1 MKSLLYL
8 ITIITLLFACS
19 PTTELKN
26 EQPPE
31 KPLVENK
38 TNYIYEATYLDQFK
52 MGNPENV
59 LLVQKM
65 HELILS
71 KQFDEVYGLFS
82 DSVIFRNGD
91 GSTTEGIAAVK
102 EVMETVYSKL
112 TFENYRVGVNLAVT
126 GDNGDEWVL
135 LWDGVD
141 IISPEGKKTS
151 EQYMEAFFIVDGKIA
166 LINQFAKPNL

>member
-8 ITIITLLFACS
+8 ITIITLLFACN
-19 PTTELKN
+19 PTAELKN

-31 KPLVENK
+31 KTPVENK
-38 TNYIYEATYLDQFK
+38 TDYIYEATYLDQFK

-141 IISPEGKKTS
+141 ILSPDGKRTS
-151 EQYMEAFFIVDGKIA
+151 ELYVEAFMIVDGKIV
-166 LINQFAKPNL
+166 LMNQFAKPSL

>member
-8 ITIITLLFACS
+8 ITVLGTLYACK
-19 PTTELKN
+19 PTAKQEN
-26 EQPPE
+26 EQAPE
-31 KPLVENK
+31 KNPVENK
-38 TNYIYEATYLDQFK
+38 TDYIYDATYLDQFK

-151 EQYMEAFFIVDGKIA
+151 EQYMKAFFIVDGKIA

>member
-1 MKSLLYL
+1 
-8 ITIITLLFACS
+8 
-19 PTTELKN
+19 
-26 EQPPE
+26 
-31 KPLVENK
+31 
-38 TNYIYEATYLDQFK
+38 

-65 HELILS
+65 HELTLS
-71 KQFDEVYGLFS
+71 KKFDEVYSRFS
-82 DSVIFRNGD
+82 DSVVFRNAD

-141 IISPEGKKTS
+141 ILSP
-151 EQYMEAFFIVDGKIA
+151 DGKIV
-166 LINQFAKPNL
+166 LMNQFAKPSL

>member
-8 ITIITLLFACS
+8 ITVLGTLCACN
-19 PTTELKN
+19 PTAKQEN
-26 EQPPE
+26 EQAPE
-31 KPLVENK
+31 KNPVENK
-38 TNYIYEATYLDQFK
+38 TDYIYEATYLDQFE

-71 KQFDEVYGLFS
+71 KKFDEVYSLFS
-82 DSVIFRNGD
+82 DSVVFRNAD

>member
-1 MKSLLYL
+1 VLGALY
-8 ITIITLLFACS
+8 ACN
-19 PTTELKN
+19 PTAKQKN
-26 EQPPE
+26 KQAPE
-31 KPLVENK
+31 KNPVENK
-38 TNYIYEATYLDQFK
+38 TDYIYEATYLDQFE

-71 KQFDEVYGLFS
+71 KKFDEVYSRFS
-82 DSVIFRNGD
+82 DSVVFRNAD

-126 GDNGDEWVL
+126 GYNGDEWVL

-141 IISPEGKKTS
+141 ILSPDGKRTS
-151 EQYMEAFFIVDGKIA
+151 ELYVEAFMIVDGKIV
-166 LINQFAKPNL
+166 LMNQFAKPSL

>member
-38 TNYIYEATYLDQFK
+38 TDYIYEATYLDQFK

-82 DSVIFRNGD
+82 DSVVFRNGD
-91 GSTTEGIAAVK
+91 GSTTEGLAAVK

>member
-1 MKSLLYL
+1 MLGALY
-8 ITIITLLFACS
+8 ACN
-19 PTTELKN
+19 PTAKQKN
-26 EQPPE
+26 KQAPE
-31 KPLVENK
+31 KNPVENK
-38 TNYIYEATYLDQFK
+38 TDYIYEATYLDQFE

-71 KQFDEVYGLFS
+71 KKFDEVYSRFS
-82 DSVIFRNGD
+82 DSVVFRNAD

-126 GDNGDEWVL
+126 GYNGDEWVL

-141 IISPEGKKTS
+141 ILSPDGKRTS
-151 EQYMEAFFIVDGKIA
+151 ELYVEAFMIVDGKIV
-166 LINQFAKPNL
+166 LMNQFAKPSL